1 MAGRRPKP
9 TVLHKL
15 QGTYNPTDHGR
26 DRALEAR
33 AEGNLTMPAGMTA
46 GQRSAWRYAVRH
58 APKGVLFA
66 IDREVLRLWCET
78 LDRKD
83 EVQYCLEHDSG
94 MTAAMWLACHQLLNR
109 HTLVLVRLAAELG
122 FSPAA
127 RPRIHLDPAP
137 QTDDEAN
144 PWSALRLVGSE

>member
-1 MAGRRPKP
+1 MPGRRPKP
-9 TVLHKL
+9 TRLHRV
-15 QGTYNPTDHGR
+15 QGTYNATDHGR

-33 AEGNLTMPAGMTA
+33 AEGSLTTPSGLPPA
-46 GQRSAWRYAVRH
+46 QRSAWRYAVRH

-66 IDREVLRLWCET
+66 IDREVLRLWVEALDDKQQARVRRDGAET
-78 LDRKD
+78 AVEWRAY
-83 EVQYCLEHDSG
+83 Q
-94 MTAAMWLACHQLLNR
+94 QLVAR
-109 HTLVLVRLAAELG
+109 QTLILVRLAAELG

-144 PWSALRLVGSE
+144 PWSALRLVQS